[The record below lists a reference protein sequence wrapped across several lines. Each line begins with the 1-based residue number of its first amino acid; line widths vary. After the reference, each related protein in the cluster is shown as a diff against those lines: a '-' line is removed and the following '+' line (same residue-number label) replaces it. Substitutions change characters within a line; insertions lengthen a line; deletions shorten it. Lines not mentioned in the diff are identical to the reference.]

1 MKLDELTTVGMI
13 REPKGSKDCTKS
25 YSSEY
30 TSKMRRSMQRELSSS
45 SLCHQGNMPLI
56 ESDASEFGVEE
67 NYKNMSAFLSLSIKE
82 GR

>member
-1 MKLDELTTVGMI
+1 MI
-13 REPKGSKDCTKS
+13 REQKGSKDCAKS

-30 TSKMRRSMQRELSSS
+30 TSKMRRNMQRELSSS
-45 SLCHQGNMPLI
+45 GLCHQGNMPSLTNAATVT
-56 ESDASEFGVEE
+56 ESDASEFGVGE